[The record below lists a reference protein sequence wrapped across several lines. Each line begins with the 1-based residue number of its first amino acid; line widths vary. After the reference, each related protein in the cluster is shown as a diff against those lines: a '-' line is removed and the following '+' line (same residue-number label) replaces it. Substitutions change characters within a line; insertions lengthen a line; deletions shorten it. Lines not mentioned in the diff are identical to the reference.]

1 MHRESLSLYV
11 YSELLSFLLESE
23 AVLFF
28 LSFWPATSKQS
39 LLTGQWISACVV
51 NLWPAPHSQS
61 CELHHP
67 RTALH
72 CTPVHSTYC

>member
-1 MHRESLSLYV
+1 MSLRTALIPSGIRGSV
-11 YSELLSFLLESE
+11 
-23 AVLFF
+23 FF
-28 LSFWPATSKQS
+28 SSFWPATSKQS